1 MAIKLIDPIDLK
13 IPRAYFTEFDRISYS
28 QVAWTSEDVEEI
40 KRNLERKVKLL
51 GLIKG
56 VVIIATSHLFES
68 ELAQEFIKENP
79 ITLEKSIILPALIS
93 KYKNFSGF
101 LFAKREESKERER
114 YLSADKDEINTLLS
128 NCVDT
133 VVSWNVDLTTKWF
146 KQRLLRDLEEERS
159 VLRFNLSNV
168 PLPLIEGVISRIR
181 ELESPSRREIYN
193 IAKISGDKILWTQL
207 CDYTDFVY
215 YLSGARA
222 VNSEGILP
230 QENLVDFSITDL
242 VQRKTKLSDYEIF
255 YRIFLR
261 IIKDKTQKLFPVE
274 ILDLL
279 TFEDIVELRE
289 TLLHSGFVEKYNKLM
304 EKTKERVEITDTE
317 QLILNINELNQ
328 FEHESHLIFTD
339 TIVTEVYQMKRI
351 DLQKRGLKVLT
362 SLGSLLTFYGTIE
375 SVVQLTV
382 NVLSLLGFNTQI
394 RQTERKTQQNLQRL
408 EKLVDRSSLDKK
420 PLLLKYLSD
429 ISKKYSSKLVVLC
442 DILFYGYKQIFIQN

>member
-1 MAIKLIDPIDLK
+1 MTIKFVDPIDLK
-13 IPRAYFTEFDRISYS
+13 TPRCYFTEFDRITYS
-28 QVAWTSEDVEEI
+28 QVAWTAENVKEI
-40 KRNLERKVKLL
+40 KHNLERKVKLL

-79 ITLEKSIILPALIS
+79 IVLEKGIILPALIS
-93 KYKNFSGF
+93 KYKNFYDF
-101 LFAKREESKERER
+101 LFTKREESKERER
-114 YLSADKDEINTLLS
+114 YLSADKDEINTLLF
-128 NCVDT
+128 NCVDK

-146 KQRLLRDLEEERS
+146 KQRLLEDLEEERS
-159 VLRFNLSNV
+159 VLRFNLSTV
-168 PLPLIEGVISRIR
+168 PLPLIEGVTSRIR
-181 ELESPSRREIYN
+181 ELESPSRGEIYN
-193 IAKISGDKILWTQL
+193 IAKNSGDKILWTRL
-207 CDYTDFVY
+207 CDYTDFIY

-230 QENLVDFSITDL
+230 QENLVDFSIANL
-242 VQRKTKLSDYEIF
+242 VQRRTKISDYEIF

-261 IIKDKTQKLFPVE
+261 IIKDKTQKFFPVE

-317 QLILNINELNQ
+317 QLILNIDELNQ
-328 FEHESHLIFTD
+328 FEHELHLIFTD
-339 TIVTEVYQMKRI
+339 TIVTEVYQMKKI

-375 SVVQLTV
+375 PVIQLTV

-394 RQTERKTQQNLQRL
+394 RQTGRKIQHNLQRL

-420 PLLLKYLSD
+420 PLLIKYLSE
-429 ISKKYSSKLVVLC
+429 ISKKYSSKLVG
-442 DILFYGYKQIFIQN
+442 I

>member
-1 MAIKLIDPIDLK
+1 MAIKLIDPMDLR
-13 IPRAYFTEFDRISYS
+13 IPRVYFTEFDRITYS
-28 QVAWTSEDVEEI
+28 QVAWTAEDVEEI

-68 ELAQEFIKENP
+68 ELAHEFIKENP
-79 ITLEKSIILPALIS
+79 IVLEKAIMLPALIS
-93 KYKNFSGF
+93 KYKDFSDF

-114 YLSADKDEINTLLS
+114 YLGADKDEINTLLS

-133 VVSWNVDLTTKWF
+133 VVSWDVDLTTKWF
-146 KQRLLRDLEEERS
+146 KQRLLQDLAEERS
-159 VLRFNLSNV
+159 VLRFNLSAV
-168 PLPLIEGVISRIR
+168 PLPLLEGVTSRIR
-181 ELESPSRREIYN
+181 ELESPSRGEIYK
-193 IAKISGDKILWTQL
+193 IAKNSGDKILWTRL

-215 YLSGARA
+215 YLSGALA

-242 VQRKTKLSDYEIF
+242 IQRKTKLSDYEIF

-261 IIKDKTQKLFPVE
+261 IIKDKTQKFFPVE

-317 QLILNINELNQ
+317 QLILNIDELNQ
-328 FEHESHLIFTD
+328 FENELHLIFAD
-339 TIVTEVYQMKRI
+339 TIVTEVYQMKKI
-351 DLQKRGLKVLT
+351 DLQKRGIKVLA
-362 SLGSLLTFYGTIE
+362 SLGSILTFYGTIE
-375 SVVQLTV
+375 SVIQLTV

-394 RQTERKTQQNLQRL
+394 RQTERKIQQNLQRL

-420 PLLLKYLSD
+420 PLLLKYLSE
-429 ISKKYSSKLVVLC
+429 ISKKYSSKLVG
-442 DILFYGYKQIFIQN
+442 I